1 MSSSNFDERVV
12 TIPLR
17 DVNAVPSYKR
27 ADKAMSLIRQ
37 YLSKHFKVSLDEIR
51 LDSSINNTI
60 WARGQSHPPS
70 KIRIRAA
77 LFEEDG
83 LRVVEAEH
91 AA

>member
-17 DVNAVPSYKR
+17 NVNDVPSYKR
-27 ADKAMSLIRQ
+27 ADKAISLIRQ

-51 LDSSINNTI
+51 LDPSINKI
-60 WARGQSHPPS
+60 VWARGQKGPPT

>member
-27 ADKAMSLIRQ
+27 ADKAMSLIRK

-51 LDSSINNTI
+51 LDPSINKTV

>member
-17 DVNAVPSYKR
+17 GVTAVPSYKR
-27 ADKAMSLIRQ
+27 ADKAISLIRQ
-37 YLSKHFKVSLDEIR
+37 HLAKHFKVSLDEVR
-51 LDSSINNTI
+51 LDPSINKI
-60 WARGQSHPPS
+60 VWARGQKHPPPN
-70 KIRIRAA
+70 IRVRAA

-83 LRVVEAEH
+83 LSIVEAEY